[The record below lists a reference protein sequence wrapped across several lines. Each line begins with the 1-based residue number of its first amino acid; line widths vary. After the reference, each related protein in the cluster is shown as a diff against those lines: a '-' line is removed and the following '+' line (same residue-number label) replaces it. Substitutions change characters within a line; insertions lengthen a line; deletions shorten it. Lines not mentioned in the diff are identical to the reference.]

1 MLVVQ
6 RRIEP
11 PSHVDAQLV
20 LTFEERRKARQ
31 RTRLPD
37 GEEVALFLERGTILR
52 DGDCLASEDGRIL
65 RIVAA
70 HEALMEVRT
79 GNAELLARAA
89 YHLGNRHGPIEIHPG
104 AIRFPAGRVLAE
116 MMSTLGL
123 QATPVSASFEPE
135 AGAYAA
141 GHQHHS
147 SEAKHAGIIHDFGRR
162 AP

>member
-1 MLVVQ
+1 MLVVE

-11 PSHVDAQLV
+11 QSHADAELV
-20 LTFEERRKARQ
+20 LSFEERRRTRQ

-52 DGDCLASEDGRIL
+52 GGDCLISEDGRVL

-70 HEALMEVRT
+70 QEALMEMRSDD
-79 GNAELLARAA
+79 AELLARAA

-104 AIRFPAGRVLAE
+104 AIRFPADRVLAE
-116 MMSTLGL
+116 MLLTLGL
-123 QATPVSASFEPE
+123 EATPVSAPFEPE

-141 GHQHHS
+141 AHHDHS
-147 SEAKHAGIIHDFGRR
+147 GEAKHSGIIHDFGRR

>member
-1 MLVVQ
+1 MLVVE
-6 RRIEP
+6 RRIDP
-11 PSHVDAQLV
+11 QPHADAELV
-20 LTFEERRKARQ
+20 LTFEARRKTRQ
-31 RTRLPD
+31 RSRLPD

-52 DGDCLASEDGRIL
+52 GGDCLLSEDGRVL

-70 HEALMEVRT
+70 QEALMEVRT
-79 GNAELLARAA
+79 GDAELLARAA

-104 AIRFPAGRVLAE
+104 AIRFPADHVLAG
-116 MMSTLGL
+116 MLLTLGL
-123 QATPVSASFEPE
+123 DATPVSASFEPE

-141 GHQHHS
+141 GHHHHS